1 MTRMGSLGGWEAG
14 WDFAALDSIQKS
26 NTYDLMVRTLIT
38 SKGQTTVPIEFRKRW
53 KTADV
58 IWEACP
64 DGSARVHPSP
74 DVLQLFG
81 AAAGPRPKDPKEI
94 DKARAALARAAAKR

>member
-1 MTRMGSLGGWEAG
+1 MGSQGGWEAG
-14 WDFAALDSIQKS
+14 WDFAALDSIRMS
-26 NTYDLMVRTLIT
+26 NTYGLMVRTLIT

-53 KTADV
+53 KTVDV